1 MKAKGLYRK
10 LLNTAVVPVV
20 LLGLVIIFF
29 CHFRFTSTIY
39 DEARENMR
47 NIAKEVVIA
56 YDSIYEGDYSLPQNS
71 DGTYD
76 LYKGDT
82 DITTDYS
89 VVDSLGEATGDQI
102 SLLYLD
108 VRVHT
113 TFRQEKTRL
122 TGISVNPATY
132 ETVINQEK
140 EAFYKNV
147 PIIDQK
153 YLVLYYP
160 VRNSHGSVI
169 GMVEIAKHQSSLN
182 ATVFRAVWPIL
193 LLIILGVALAAWTA
207 YRSTRSITND
217 IKLLQEFLNK
227 VAGGS
232 LSVEMDSKLLKRDD
246 EIGDISKSSV
256 SMARSIRSFIGTDPL
271 TRLYNRRYV
280 MEALGK
286 IRERAASTGLPYCLA
301 IADIDF
307 FKKVNDTYG
316 HNAGDEVLKAVANIL
331 KSEMTGKGFAARWG
345 GEEFILVFD
354 KTDADSAVPHLEKAL
369 DRIRANVVET
379 EGYSIKVTMTFGVSE
394 GTQGSIEG
402 IVAVSDEKLYYGKQH
417 GRNQVVNVM
426 PEPAALS
433 EPAVP
438 SEPATPSE
446 PSTSSVPDQTAGADT
461 VKDPDT
467 EPVGTAVEKNPDEQ
481 ETGEKI

>member
-1 MKAKGLYRK
+1 MKAKGLYKK

-39 DEARENMR
+39 NEARENMR

-56 YDSIYEGDYSLPQNS
+56 YDSLYDGDYTLPKNS

-113 TFRQEKTRL
+113 TFRQDKTRL

-160 VRNSHGSVI
+160 VRNSHDNVI
-169 GMVEIAKHQSSLN
+169 GMVEVAKSQSSLN

-193 LLIILGVALAAWTA
+193 LLIILGVALAARIA
-207 YRSTRSITND
+207 YRSTRNITDD
-217 IKLLQEFLNK
+217 IRLLQDFLNK

-232 LSVEMDSKLLKRDD
+232 LSVEMDSKLLKRED
-246 EIGDISKSSV
+246 EIGEISRSSV

-271 TRLYNRRYV
+271 TKLYNRRYV

-286 IRERAASTGLPYCLA
+286 VRERAASTGLPYCLA

-331 KSEMTGKGFAARWG
+331 KTEMTGKGFAARWG

-394 GTQGSIEG
+394 GTQESIEE

-426 PEPAALS
+426 PEPEIPAE
-433 EPAVP
+433 EPAEQ
-438 SEPATPSE
+438 EPEIPA
-446 PSTSSVPDQTAGADT
+446 
-461 VKDPDT
+461 
-467 EPVGTAVEKNPDEQ
+467 EKPAEQ
-481 ETGEKI
+481 ETETPAEQEAPADPASDSKNDTGDKKED